1 MAETQERL
9 QQEGEEVILGQ
20 VTKFLQCLDAVFT
33 ENRNVISVLP
43 QVYKRFVELE
53 ANMAKGTGTGAS
65 DNTGYASKSYVIS
78 SSNRFIIEG
87 VQNVRVPYFVIE
99 T

>member
-9 QQEGEEVILGQ
+9 QQEGEEVNIGQ

-33 ENRNVISVLP
+33 ENRNIISILP
-43 QVYKRFVELE
+43 QVHKRFVELE

-65 DNTGYASKSYVIS
+65 DNTGYASNYVIF